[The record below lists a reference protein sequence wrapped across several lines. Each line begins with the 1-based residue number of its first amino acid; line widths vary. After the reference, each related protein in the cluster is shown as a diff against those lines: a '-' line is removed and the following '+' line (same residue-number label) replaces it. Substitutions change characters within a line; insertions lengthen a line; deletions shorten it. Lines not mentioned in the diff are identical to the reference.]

1 MGFTEVKIEKTIFDS
16 IPESNRGKALSLR
29 DTYGS
34 RYMSTMVQ
42 DAKVHDANFAFL
54 STQLA
59 KLHKSLYEPKYH
71 ITWQKDVP
79 ADTGGGFVDYVEY
92 YTVNWA
98 GILNEFKNAVGNN
111 ANYVPRVN
119 AGMTQN
125 RVNVYTFEVAYDLRF
140 VELEKMKKLT
150 LQKSLQEIYNN
161 IIVAQWDLFVQKVA
175 YTGMANTAG
184 LFNHPRVQ
192 ITTIDNTGT
201 TGKGFEGLSDDAI
214 VAFFNGVFETY
225 LAESN
230 MNVSLLPDT
239 FLVPM
244 FVSKDLVSRFSALY
258 SSTLREF
265 IIEHNLGKAES
276 DGAMKIKI
284 NGRPALDALNEG
296 KGRIVAYKNNKDFV
310 RIDMPYPMQHY
321 ITLPNIERMSYTS
334 AFVGQVS
341 EIQLPYNTSNAEQGV
356 VSYWDFNTKA

>member
-16 IPESNRGKALSLR
+16 VPESNRGKALSLR

-175 YTGMANTAG
+175 
-184 LFNHPRVQ
+184 
-192 ITTIDNTGT
+192 
-201 TGKGFEGLSDDAI
+201 
-214 VAFFNGVFETY
+214 
-225 LAESN
+225 
-230 MNVSLLPDT
+230 
-239 FLVPM
+239 
-244 FVSKDLVSRFSALY
+244 
-258 SSTLREF
+258 
-265 IIEHNLGKAES
+265 
-276 DGAMKIKI
+276 
-284 NGRPALDALNEG
+284 
-296 KGRIVAYKNNKDFV
+296 
-310 RIDMPYPMQHY
+310 
-321 ITLPNIERMSYTS
+321 
-334 AFVGQVS
+334 
-341 EIQLPYNTSNAEQGV
+341 
-356 VSYWDFNTKA
+356 